1 MVTAS
6 HLGLAG
12 LILPSL
18 FLFLTFQKLPQF
30 PDLTWV
36 QKELCFLIFLIFL
49 LKEGSYT
56 NKNVMQRDWVTRIL
70 ASCATMEFSGLYSC
84 AFPHFKKY
92 HQQPIVSYWF
102 SFTPKLL
109 EKAFFNAYF
118 LWTFTCPSTYL
129 LNTLLRA
136 CWVQNIISSRSLYMS
151 LPVKVRKSRR
161 GHSWEGLEKERSI
174 PEERWEGKKE
184 NNKCHWC
191 LWELTKVWQDTGQV
205 QDILHRKHVSEHVA
219 LTIDTGVAV

>member
-84 AFPHFKKY
+84 AFPHFEKY

-161 GHSWEGLEKERSI
+161 GHSWEGLEKKRSKAYLKNG
-174 PEERWEGKKE
+174 EKRKKKTISVIGVCE
-184 NNKCHWC
+184 NWLKYD
-191 LWELTKVWQDTGQV
+191 KIQV
-205 QDILHRKHVSEHVA
+205 KSRTFSTESMYLSM
-219 LTIDTGVAV
+219 